1 MATTTTSPQS
11 AERGKDLTGRV
22 ALVTGGTRG
31 IGAAICHR
39 LAADGAAV
47 AAGFSSNQERAD
59 ELRQAVQDDGGTLS
73 LHQGNVGDWDDSQR
87 VVRDVIDEHGRLDIL
102 VNNAGV
108 TVDKPI
114 WKMSKDDWHKVLRVN
129 LSGSF
134 YMSKPAIEHMIARGS
149 GRIIFISSV
158 TGEIGNIGQANYTAS
173 KAGEFGLAK
182 TLAREAALALRLAGK
197 LNTGTGITVNCV
209 TPGLIETDMVAT
221 IPPFMV
227 AEILE
232 KIPMHRMGQP
242 DEIARVVSFLAN
254 DASSYITGQIW
265 GVNGGLDM

>member
-1 MATTTTSPQS
+1 MATTGTTPER

-31 IGAAICHR
+31 IGAAICRH
-39 LAADGAAV
+39 LAAQGAVV
-47 AAGFSSNQERAD
+47 AAEFAHNQERAD
-59 ELRQAVQDDGGTLS
+59 ELRQAIEADGGTLS
-73 LHQGNVGDWDDSQR
+73 LHHGDIGDWDDCQR
-87 VVRDVIDEHGRLDIL
+87 VIKEVIDEHGRLDIL

-108 TVDKPI
+108 TVDKPV
-114 WKMSKDDWHKVLRVN
+114 WKMSKDDWHKVVHVN
-129 LSGSF
+129 LSGAF
-134 YMSKPAIEHMIARGS
+134 YMTKPAIEHMIGRGS

-158 TGEIGNIGQANYTAS
+158 TGEIGNIGQANYTAA

-182 TLAREAALALRLAGK
+182 TLAREAALALRLAGNLEK
-197 LNTGTGITVNCV
+197 GIGLTVNCI

-221 IPPFMV
+221 IPPYLV

-242 DEIARVVSFLAN
+242 EEIARVVSFLAN
-254 DASSYITGQIW
+254 DASGYITGQIW

>member
-1 MATTTTSPQS
+1 MATTSSKTQ
-11 AERGKDLTGRV
+11 AAARGKDLTGRV

-31 IGAAICHR
+31 IGAAICQR
-39 LAADGAAV
+39 LAADGAVV
-47 AAGFSSNQERAD
+47 AAGFAGNQTRAD
-59 ELRQAVQDDGGTLS
+59 ELRQSIEADGGTVS
-73 LHQGNVGDWDDSQR
+73 LHRGNVGDFDDCQR
-87 VVRDVIDEHGRLDIL
+87 VVKEVIAEHGQLDVL

-108 TVDKPI
+108 TVDKPV
-114 WKMSKDDWHKVLRVN
+114 WKMSPDDWHKVLRVN
-129 LSGSF
+129 LSGGF

-197 LNTGTGITVNCV
+197 LEKGIGLTVNCI
-209 TPGLIETDMVAT
+209 TPGLIETDMVST
-221 IPPFMV
+221 IPPYMLADIV
-227 AEILE
+227 ERV
-232 KIPMHRMGQP
+232 PMHRMGQP
-242 DEIARVVSFLAN
+242 EEIARVVSFLAN
-254 DASSYITGQIW
+254 DASGYITGQVW

>member
-1 MATTTTSPQS
+1 MATARTRPKSATS
-11 AERGKDLTGRV
+11 GKDLTGRV

-31 IGAAICHR
+31 IGAAICQR
-39 LAADGAAV
+39 FAADGAAV
-47 AAGFSSNQERAD
+47 AAGFASNQGRAN
-59 ELRQAVQDDGGTLS
+59 ELRQEIEADGGTLS
-73 LHQGNVGDWDDSQR
+73 LHKGNVGDWEDCQR
-87 VVRDVIDEHGRLDIL
+87 VVKEVIDEHGRLDIL

-114 WKMSKDDWHKVLRVN
+114 WKMSMEDWHKVLRVN

-134 YMSKPAIEHMIARGS
+134 YMTKPAIEHMIGRGS

-158 TGEIGNIGQANYTAS
+158 SGEIGNIGQANYTAS
-173 KAGEFGLAK
+173 KSGEFGLAK

-197 LNTGTGITVNCV
+197 LEKGIGLTVNCV

-221 IPPFMV
+221 IPPYMV
-227 AEILE
+227 AEFLE

-242 DEIARVVSFLAN
+242 EEIARVVSFLAD
-254 DASSYITGQIW
+254 DASGYITGQIW